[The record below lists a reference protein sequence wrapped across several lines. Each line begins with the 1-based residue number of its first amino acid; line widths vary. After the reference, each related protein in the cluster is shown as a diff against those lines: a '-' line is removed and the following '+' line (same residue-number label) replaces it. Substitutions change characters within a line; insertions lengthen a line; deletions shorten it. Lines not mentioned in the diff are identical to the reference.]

1 MYSHSASRH
10 GHWSAPTGI
19 PDRTTISQ
27 MFDRFRDFMAK
38 AYHMFPR
45 DIDTLMNIMMRV
57 VTGIGFN
64 DNDIIQ
70 IHDIVI
76 NKMFHVLKS
85 RPSTDQPY
93 IAFKNLVT
101 IIDSIFRD
109 SLHHPIPDILYV
121 VVKHSRAA
129 PSSPR
134 RSPPRRAPSPPRR
147 SPSPRRSP
155 PRRAPSPS
163 PPRASGS
170 TDCRTLLRKNNI
182 NNQDDYKRFVLT
194 HHPDKLVQAGASP
207 ARVQRGEAVFKR
219 VVPCADEARQTYWR

>member
-1 MYSHSASRH
+1 MRDQSPTRH
-10 GHWSAPTGI
+10 GYWSSPAGR
-19 PDRTTISQ
+19 PDRATTSQ

-57 VTGIGFN
+57 VNGLGFN
-64 DNDIIQ
+64 DNDIRQ
-70 IHDIVI
+70 IHDIII
-76 NKMFHVLKS
+76 NKVFHVLKS
-85 RPSTDQPY
+85 RPSTDQTY

-129 PSSPR
+129 PSSPGRSPPRRAPSPPR
-134 RSPPRRAPSPPRR
+134 RSPPRRAPSPPRRAPPRR

-155 PRRAPSPS
+155 PRRAPSS
-163 PPRASGS
+163 
-170 TDCRTLLRKNNI
+170 LLHAAHI
-182 NNQDDYKRFVLT
+182 GL
-194 HHPDKLVQAGASP
+194 H
-207 ARVQRGEAVFKR
+207 
-219 VVPCADEARQTYWR
+219 